1 MLEKMVT
8 TTITKNCKT
17 CPIRT

>member
-1 MLEKMVT
+1 MVT